1 MHQSQNFKVGVS
13 QNWLLYQTFGK
24 SAHFQVPEN
33 GTSSARIQK
42 LRPLFHANIPPK
54 WWSRCFFCIFGLLS
68 YKYNLHQVGLE
79 FRQLFDILV
88 HPRRHPGVGR
98 LEGLL
103 ICQKTQSPR
112 LRKTFNLLDI
122 AFQLLHKCRP
132 SHSKFHLKD
141 VRQQTNWSDVR
152 AFPSA
157 STKVVGA
164 HQTFQTIQNFN
175 FKH

>member
-1 MHQSQNFKVGVS
+1 M
-13 QNWLLYQTFGK
+13 
-24 SAHFQVPEN
+24 P
-33 GTSSARIQK
+33 
-42 LRPLFHANIPPK
+42 
-54 WWSRCFFCIFGLLS
+54 CIFSPLHLLVLVRNIDACFS
-68 YKYNLHQVGLE
+68 ERSTWLSKKCALQRNIE
-79 FRQLFDILV
+79 FTQIAQNCPFFVKKCERCKKGNRGVCQLAQLDSVPFPPLNNISPV
-88 HPRRHPGVGR
+88 WVFAPRRHPGVGR